1 MTSKSYSF
9 RYFLQVVILIE
20 KGMHT
25 AKTVVQGQKD
35 NDKEFEK
42 HLD

>member
-1 MTSKSYSF
+1 MK
-9 RYFLQVVILIE
+9 VVIPTE

-35 NDKEFEK
+35 NDREFEK